1 MKKKF
6 FVLYALAG
14 AFVVSPILTSCV
26 DDDES
31 ASVTAVREA
40 KAEQLK
46 GLAALANAQA
56 QAEATKA
63 SAEAA
68 LSAAQAEYQKALAE
82 QALANAEQ
90 TAAYTEAKKQET
102 EQAKAKYEAEL
113 NQIQAENDYQT
124 AYYQYQ
130 LAQYQQYLTNL
141 ENNNITNLSYSYTNA
156 LSDIA
161 SLNSQIVDKKR
172 ALSQV
177 DVDAAYAEAVYNES
191 LIGWNKKIAQYTAE
205 IEIYKNYEGTTPE
218 EAQKEL
224 NEITASKLALANSKV
239 EIGKSLVEITDAI
252 KEAEDGLAESE
263 YQEAIDAL
271 QESINEAS
279 YDEVNGWTYT
289 TKYTYGYTDD
299 WGNAINIISNADRD
313 EETGLYTLK
322 QSDILKVQK
331 ALKAKDAE
339 RVANAKANLETYQT
353 NYKND
358 STSLA
363 DKTKALSTEKDEN
376 TIATLKAEIEELN
389 IKIAEDNENI
399 ADAQA
404 SLEEAGTSEA
414 KFEELL
420 AVIDAKSDA
429 AKAYSELY
437 AAKVEAEASEE
448 ELSETK
454 DELDEQLSALSFAE
468 TLLNNELNGAVD
480 VDAEIAALETKIAEV
495 KKEIEAGAKGITYV
509 EGTEYIWIWNYDDA
523 DVGQSWSNL
532 DWSQADFEDYDG
544 DGNYDYIQFAI
555 PTITAVST
563 DFDADALKSSIQAQ
577 IDNLEAQLAIK
588 QALADKYKAQLDA
601 LLGTA
606 AE

>member
-63 SAEAA
+63 NAEAA
-68 LSAAQAEYQKALAE
+68 IAAAQAAYYQAQADEASASAEYT
-82 QALANAEQ
+82 QAQ
-90 TAAYTEAKKQET
+90 T
-102 EQAKAKYEAEL
+102 EQYKAQYEAEL
-113 NQIQAENDYQT
+113 NKIQAYNDYMT
-124 AYYQYQ
+124 AQYQYQ
-130 LAQYQQYLTNL
+130 LAQYQQNLTNL
-141 ENNNITNLSYSYTNA
+141 ENNTITSLSYSYTSA

-161 SLNSQIVDKKR
+161 SLNSQIVDKKSE
-172 ALSQV
+172 LSQV

-239 EIGKSLVEITDAI
+239 EIGKSLMEITDAI

-263 YQEAIDAL
+263 YQEAIEAL
-271 QESINEAS
+271 QESINETS
-279 YDEVNGWTYT
+279 YDEINGWTYT

-299 WGNAINIISNADRD
+299 WGNAINIISNADQD

-339 RVANAKANLETYQT
+339 RVANAKANLEAIQTTYKT
-353 NYKND
+353 D

-363 DKTKALSTEKDEN
+363 DKTKALSTEKDEAK
-376 TIATLKAEIEELN
+376 IATLKAEIEDLN
-389 IKIAEDNENI
+389 IKIAEDNEDI

-448 ELSETK
+448 ELRETK

-523 DVGQSWSNL
+523 NVGQGWSNL

-544 DGNYDYIQFAI
+544 DGNYDYIRFAI

-563 DFDADALKSSIQAQ
+563 DFDADALKASIQTE

>member
-63 SAEAA
+63 NAEAA
-68 LSAAQAEYQKALAE
+68 IAAAQAAYYQAQAE
-82 QALANAEQ
+82 QASASAE
-90 TAAYTEAKKQET
+90 YTQAQT
-102 EQAKAKYEAEL
+102 EQYKAKYEAEL
-113 NQIQAENDYQT
+113 NQIQAENDYWT

-130 LAQYQQYLTNL
+130 LAQYQQNLTNL
-141 ENNNITNLSYSYTNA
+141 ENNTITNLSYSYTNA

-161 SLNSQIVDKKR
+161 SLNSQIVDKKSE
-172 ALSQV
+172 LSQV

-271 QESINEAS
+271 NVYVTYIENGVETHR
-279 YDEVNGWTYT
+279 YD
-289 TKYTYGYTDD
+289 YGYSDE
-299 WGNAINIISNADRD
+299 WGNYYSVFENADQD
-313 EETGLYTLK
+313 EETGLWTLK

-339 RVANAKANLETYQT
+339 RVANAKANLEAYQT
-353 NYKND
+353 TYKTD

-363 DKTKALSTEKDEN
+363 DKTKALSTEKDEAK
-376 TIATLKAEIEELN
+376 IATLKAEIEDLN
-389 IKIAEDNENI
+389 IKIAEDNEDI

-437 AAKVEAEASEE
+437 AAKVEAEASEK
-448 ELSETK
+448 ELKETK

-509 EGTEYIWIWNYDDA
+509 ESTEYIWIYNNDDA
-523 DVGQSWSNL
+523 NVGQGWSNL
-532 DWSQADFEDYDG
+532 DWSQTDFVDYDG
-544 DGNYDYIQFAI
+544 DGNYDYIRFAI

-563 DFDADALKSSIQAQ
+563 DFDADALKASIQAQ

>member
-63 SAEAA
+63 NAEAA
-68 LSAAQAEYQKALAE
+68 IAAAQAAYYQAQADQASASAEYT
-82 QALANAEQ
+82 QAQ
-90 TAAYTEAKKQET
+90 T
-102 EQAKAKYEAEL
+102 EQYKAQYEAEL
-113 NQIQAENDYQT
+113 NKIQAYNDYMT
-124 AYYQYQ
+124 AQYQYQ
-130 LAQYQQYLTNL
+130 LAQYQQNLTNL
-141 ENNNITNLSYSYTNA
+141 ENNTITNLSYSYTSA

-161 SLNSQIVDKKR
+161 SLNSQIVDKKSE
-172 ALSQV
+172 LSQV

-239 EIGKSLVEITDAI
+239 EIGKSLMEITDAI
-252 KEAEDGLAESE
+252 KEAEDSLNESE
-263 YQEAIDAL
+263 YQEAIEAL
-271 QESINEAS
+271 QESINETS

-299 WGNAINIISNADRD
+299 WGNYYSVFENAEQD
-313 EETGLYTLK
+313 EETGLWTLK

-339 RVANAKANLETYQT
+339 RVANAKANLEGYQATYKT
-353 NYKND
+353 D

-363 DKTKALSTEKDEN
+363 DKTKALSTEKDEAK
-376 TIATLKAEIEELN
+376 IATLKAEIEDLN
-389 IKIAEDNENI
+389 IKIAEDNEDI

-448 ELSETK
+448 ELKETK
-454 DELDEQLSALSFAE
+454 DELDEQLSALGFAE

-495 KKEIEAGAKGITYV
+495 KKQIEEGAKGITYV
-509 EGTEYIWIWNYDDA
+509 EGTEYIWIYNNDDGN
-523 DVGQSWSNL
+523 VGYSYSNL
-532 DWSQADFEDYDG
+532 DWSQTDFVDYDG
-544 DGNYDYIQFAI
+544 DGNYDYIRYAI

-563 DFDADALKSSIQAQ
+563 DFDADALKASIQTE